1 VTHDLRI
8 GGLQSVVV
16 ALAGGLD
23 RDRYEVSVC
32 ALRDSGPLESRLQAL
47 GAPVFRLTHDG
58 PGPDYLSFAK
68 LCRIV
73 AAVRP
78 EILHTHNTHPLIDGS
93 IAKVWNRV
101 PVQVHTDHGRL
112 FPDRPRYMFAER
124 VLSHVADRVVAVSEA
139 GRRDLTHYE
148 HLPPSRLQVIV
159 NGVDPAPYRISLD
172 RPALRL
178 ALGIEPQ
185 RGPIM
190 GWCGRLAS
198 EKGLTYLIQ
207 ALPSLCRRFPDL
219 LVILA
224 GEGELRGPLEREARS
239 LGVNSQVLFAGPRSD
254 VPALMRLFD
263 VFALPSLREGLP
275 LVLLEA
281 MAASVPIVATS
292 VGGNPEIVRHGATGL
307 LVPPRDPAALA
318 AALDQ
323 VLSNRELR
331 ASFAFEGSRDFEARF
346 TLDRT
351 IAAYENLY
359 EELLARHG
367 KGGA

>member
-1 VTHDLRI
+1 MI
-8 GGLQSVVV
+8 
-16 ALAGGLD
+16 LAFAHL
-23 RDRYEVSVC
+23 
-32 ALRDSGPLESRLQAL
+32 SRLARA
-47 GAPVFRLTHDG
+47 GFVFAREGVL
-58 PGPDYLSFAK
+58 A
-68 LCRIV
+68 
-73 AAVRP
+73 
-78 EILHTHNTHPLIDGS
+78 LIDP
-93 IAKVWNRV
+93 KPLPMLPRV
-101 PVQVHTDHGRL
+101 
-112 FPDRPRYMFAER
+112 
-124 VLSHVADRVVAVSEA
+124 
-139 GRRDLTHYE
+139 
-148 HLPPSRLQVIV
+148 
-159 NGVDPAPYRISLD
+159 
-172 RPALRL
+172 ALRL
-178 ALGIEPQ
+178 ALGIDPQ

-239 LGVNSQVLFAGPRSD
+239 LGVHSQVLFAGPRSD

-307 LVPPRDPAALA
+307 LVPPCDPAALA
-318 AALDQ
+318 AALDR

-331 ASFAFEGSRDFEARF
+331 ASFAQKRHD
-346 TLDRT
+346 
-351 IAAYENLY
+351 
-359 EELLARHG
+359 LLAT
-367 KGGA
+367 KK